1 MKETN
6 NYAYLVGLKCVRSL
20 KSEEVLGEIYLR
32 LGSVYIVTKEKLS
45 SLVGVLANVG
55 NLPECQ
61 LHEYLSDHHHYLQI
75 FLTLMTYKKVRV
87 MYKSILNN

>member
-32 LGSVYIVTKEKLS
+32 LGSVYIVTKRKS
-45 SLVGVLANVG
+45 
-55 NLPECQ
+55 
-61 LHEYLSDHHHYLQI
+61 YLL
-75 FLTLMTYKKVRV
+75 
-87 MYKSILNN
+87 